1 MSFLD
6 LLSADERRRL
16 GWLLLLASTEGITTG
31 LLLPLVNYVT
41 VNEVDVA
48 TMGVIIVV
56 YAAGLLLGYVLRV
69 RSGIAT
75 AALLDGAL
83 RTLRTDIA
91 RSIRAAELRTIE
103 GIEDLQT
110 AFTRDIERLE
120 ELPQKLIDFVHY
132 SFILLLTG
140 VYVLVIL
147 RDGVLI
153 WVLLAAALAACVYPA
168 VARGRRAMRGENSAW
183 SRFHTHLSNGLGGYK
198 QLKLDPAA
206 RRAFTREL
214 ELRAKGLAQHR
225 FIRDSTR
232 RDLFVRSTFVIEF
245 GLGVFLFA
253 APAYVEL
260 DAARIFE
267 MVTVLF
273 FTLGP
278 SSYVAQEL
286 HTIVAADVAAR
297 NVLALRSRLAERQE
311 PAPEEALVP
320 RDFQRIELCDVS
332 FAYRDASGEET
343 FTVGPLN
350 LVIDR
355 GALVIIRGGNGSGK
369 TTMMKLLAG
378 LYQPSSGELRVDG
391 ERLSA
396 ESLGEYRERF
406 TAIFGDQHLFKRAYG
421 LDAEQ
426 DEVDE
431 LLRRFK
437 LADVTAFKDGRFTK
451 LDLSSGQ
458 HKRLAMIIALLERR
472 PILLFDE
479 WDAHQDPELRMY
491 YYTELL
497 PALQAEGRT
506 IIAVS
511 HDDRHFHRAD
521 VLVHLESGRQLGS

>member
-1 MSFLD
+1 MSFFD
-6 LLSADERRRL
+6 LLTSDERRRL

-41 VNEVDVA
+41 VNDLDVT
-48 TMGVIIVV
+48 TMVVIMVI
-56 YAAGLLLGYVLRV
+56 YAAGLLVGYVLRV

-83 RTLRTDIA
+83 RTLRTDVA
-91 RSIRAAELRTIE
+91 RSIRDAELRMVE

-110 AFTRDIERLE
+110 TFTRDIERLE

-132 SFILLLTG
+132 TFILLLIG
-140 VYVLVIL
+140 FYVLVIL

-153 WVLLAAALAACVYPA
+153 WALIAAALAACVYPA
-168 VARGRRAMRGENSAW
+168 VARGRRALRRENGAW
-183 SRFHTHLSNGLGGYK
+183 SRFHTHLGDGLGGYK
-198 QLKLDPAA
+198 QLRLDPVA
-206 RRAFTREL
+206 RRAFAREL
-214 ELRAKGLAQHR
+214 ERRAKSLAHHR
-225 FIRDSTR
+225 FARDVTR
-232 RDLFVRSTFVIEF
+232 RDLFVRSTFVIEL

-297 NVLALRSRLAERQE
+297 NVLSLQSRLAERQE
-311 PAPEEALVP
+311 PGSAEPATPGEF
-320 RDFQRIELCDVS
+320 RRIELRDVS
-332 FAYRDASGEET
+332 FVYRDEDGDET
-343 FTVGPLN
+343 FKVGPLN
-350 LVIDR
+350 LEINH

-378 LYQPSSGELRVDG
+378 LYRPTSGTILVDG
-391 ERLSA
+391 EALSA
-396 ESLGEYRERF
+396 DRLAEYRERF
-406 TAIFGDQHLFKRAYG
+406 TAIFGDQHLFARPYG
-421 LDAEQ
+421 LDFEQAEI
-426 DEVDE
+426 DE

-437 LADVTAFKDGRFTK
+437 LSDVTSFKDGRFTK
-451 LDLSSGQ
+451 LALSSGQ
-458 HKRLAMIIALLERR
+458 RKRLAMIIALLERR
-472 PILLFDE
+472 PLLLFDE

-497 PALQAEGRT
+497 PALQAEGKT
-506 IIAVS
+506 VIAVS

-521 VLVHLESGRQLGS
+521 VLVHLEGGRQL